1 MPAPPPQPASS
12 GSPDPRAPVPRRAVP
27 PALAARLA
35 AGDDPSASAAILQAA
50 VELMAERSPSAV
62 SLREIAERAG
72 VNYGMIHRHYGTKE
86 RLLVEIFQL
95 FTDYGADHIRASGTI
110 DEAIERTFTIDA
122 GGFARILAWVAL
134 DGVAPERTFAD
145 TSGMAVFQ
153 SLIEQGWE
161 TDGPPAARRER
172 FDPRVVSSVVM
183 LLITVWEFYAP
194 YMQQVDDFGDRDL
207 ADVKVE
213 VLELLR
219 TLVAASAPA
228 ARAEPA
234 APATPS
240 PRAPR
245 RRP

>member
-1 MPAPPPQPASS
+1 MPA
-12 GSPDPRAPVPRRAVP
+12 SPDREAPADGRRAVP
-27 PALAARLA
+27 PELAARLA
-35 AGDDPSASAAILQAA
+35 RGDGPASASASILQAA
-50 VELMAERSPSAV
+50 VELMAERSPSEV

-95 FTDYGADHIRASGTI
+95 FTDYGADHIRASATI

-153 SLIEQGWE
+153 SLIEQRWAAG
-161 TDGPPAARRER
+161 DGPPAARPER

-219 TLVAASAPA
+219 TLVAATAP
-228 ARAEPA
+228 EPA
-234 APATPS
+234 PEPPPPAR
-240 PRAPR
+240 RAPR
-245 RRP
+245 TRA

>member
-1 MPAPPPQPASS
+1 MPASPHREGPA
-12 GSPDPRAPVPRRAVP
+12 DARRALP

-35 AGDDPSASAAILQAA
+35 QGDASASASILQAA
-50 VELMAERSPSAV
+50 VELMAERSPSEV
-62 SLREIAERAG
+62 SLREIADRAG
-72 VNYGMIHRHYGTKE
+72 VNYGMIHRHYRTKE

-95 FTDYGADHIRASGTI
+95 FTDYGADHIRASQTI

-153 SLIEQGWE
+153 SLIEQGWVS
-161 TDGPPAARRER
+161 DAPPAERRER

-219 TLVAASAPA
+219 TLVAA
-228 ARAEPA
+228 A
-234 APATPS
+234 APLP
-240 PRAPR
+240 PPDDV
-245 RRP
+245 PG